1 MFAGK
6 KSAQIRE
13 ILISESA
20 WEEMTCLFA
29 PSLVGCTYQAVRQQS
44 EDIMSKTEFYA
55 DLNRDFQAL
64 MAGETSFLAMIAN
77 TSALLFERLSEVNWA
92 GFYLLEGDTL
102 VLGPFQ
108 GKLACVRIPVGRGV
122 CGAAVAQAQVQRVED
137 VHAFDGHIACD
148 AASNSEI
155 VFPLRVNGQI
165 IGVLDID
172 SPAYGRFT
180 AEDEQGLRTLV
191 EHLEKLIA
199 ATDYQKIFTRVVG

>member
-1 MFAGK
+1 M
-6 KSAQIRE
+6 
-13 ILISESA
+13 LI
-20 WEEMTCLFA
+20 
-29 PSLVGCTYQAVRQQS
+29 LVGCTYQAVRQQS

-55 DLNRDFQAL
+55 DLNRDFRAL

-92 GFYLLEGDTL
+92 GFYLLKAIPRVGT
-102 VLGPFQ
+102 VP

-180 AEDEQGLRTLV
+180 AEDEQGCARWSSIWKTHCGHGLS
-191 EHLEKLIA
+191 
-199 ATDYQKIFTRVVG
+199 KIFTRVVG

>member
-1 MFAGK
+1 M
-6 KSAQIRE
+6 
-13 ILISESA
+13 LI
-20 WEEMTCLFA
+20 
-29 PSLVGCTYQAVRQQS
+29 LVGCTYQAVRQQS

-77 TSALLFERLSEVNWA
+77 TSALLFERLGEVNWA
-92 GFYLLEGDTL
+92 GFYLLEGDTR

-155 VFPLRVNGQI
+155 VFPLRVNDQI

>member
-1 MFAGK
+1 MHLK
-6 KSAQIRE
+6 L
-13 ILISESA
+13 IL
-20 WEEMTCLFA
+20 L
-29 PSLVGCTYQAVRQQS
+29 GCKCKVVRQLSDQ
-44 EDIMSKTEFYA
+44 IMNKSEFYA

-64 MAGETSFLAMIAN
+64 MAGETSFLAMISN

-155 VFPLRVNGQI
+155 VFPLRVNDQI

-172 SPAYGRFT
+172 STAYGRFT

-191 EHLEKLIA
+191 EQLEKLIA